1 MTLDRDRLL
10 AVGWIALCAGAL
22 LAPALDTAHIV
33 GYRILCHNV
42 TSGWGANRT
51 NLCAGALGESIISV
65 GGVVVWLSVLV
76 AAFGSLACGI
86 AARRALPDRRAAA
99 RRLIASS
106 VVYAASVFAEFIR
119 LGIAGV
125 TPLAAMPFASIIPAG
140 ILLVWLVL
148 LGVVTLVYRAW
159 VRRLRRPRRGI
170 PLPPSPPR
178 STME

>member
-1 MTLDRDRLL
+1 MKAADDRHPHLVRHE
-10 AVGWIALCAGAL
+10 A
-22 LAPALDTAHIV
+22 APNGERMPPIV
-33 GYRILCHNV
+33 
-42 TSGWGANRT
+42 
-51 NLCAGALGESIISV
+51 
-65 GGVVVWLSVLV
+65 
-76 AAFGSLACGI
+76 
-86 AARRALPDRRAAA
+86 PDRRAAA

-106 VVYAASVFAEFIR
+106 VVYAASVVAEFIR

-148 LGVVTLVYRAW
+148 LGVVTLAYRAW

>member
-42 TSGWGANRT
+42 TSDWGANRT

-76 AAFGSLACGI
+76 AAFGSLACGV
-86 AARRALPDRRAAA
+86 AGRSSAMRCGYRAAA
-99 RRLIASS
+99 GERASGCAPTPTTAAGRPGPAALRARR
-106 VVYAASVFAEFIR
+106 
-119 LGIAGV
+119 
-125 TPLAAMPFASIIPAG
+125 TIPA
-140 ILLVWLVL
+140 
-148 LGVVTLVYRAW
+148 
-159 VRRLRRPRRGI
+159 
-170 PLPPSPPR
+170 R
-178 STME
+178 SGR